1 MSNRQQ
7 PDQAAPGKGNLAPIE
22 GGRDQLRRYYLSMR
36 LLASCLL
43 LPFCVA
49 YSFQSS
55 DALIWLPLL
64 FPLFIL
70 CYAWPNVH
78 LGRMVIYNPATS
90 DADKAALW
98 SRQARSRRLHALAG
112 CIFVVLTYGLLM
124 AFAPP
129 AKPYPVWHDLL
140 FYAGLLA
147 FSAEYDLP
155 IPGRHT
161 VPPSTPKQ
169 AVMVMY
175 ALLLPILIFSGELAW
190 LGVALLLP
198 FGVALI
204 LLLRSRA
211 ASASPNRNSRIEAF
225 YTMLDISFNYSV
237 VGLLVLLLLSIMAN
251 QHILSGELIFPGMA
265 ELTMPWWVLL
275 FLLLLAIMLGMLK
288 TYAQRQRI
296 RQGAYSMDIAP
307 ITDKTQPFGV
317 QHRKWLLELKQQQP
331 MLREPRHLAWIRL
344 VTWLGPRAWLVGL
357 LSSAAM
363 AVMVLG

>member
-7 PDQAAPGKGNLAPIE
+7 PEQAASGKGKLAPIE

-36 LLASCLL
+36 LLAACLL
-43 LPFCVA
+43 LPLCVA
-49 YSFQSS
+49 YSFQQAA
-55 DALIWLPLL
+55 DLLLVPLI
-64 FPLFIL
+64 IL

-78 LGRMVIYNPATS
+78 LGRMVLYNPATS

-98 SRQARSRRLHALAG
+98 SGQARSKRLHALAG
-112 CIFVVLTYGLLM
+112 FIFVLLAYGLLM

-129 AKPYPVWHDLL
+129 AQPYPVWHDLL
-140 FYAGLLA
+140 LYAGLLA
-147 FSAEYDLP
+147 FSAEFDLP
-155 IPGRHT
+155 DAIPDRHT

-169 AVMVMY
+169 VVMFMY
-175 ALLLPILIFSGELAW
+175 ALFLLLLIFNGELTW
-190 LGVALLLP
+190 LGAALLLP
-198 FGVALI
+198 FGVTLI
-204 LLLRSRA
+204 LHLRSRA
-211 ASASPNRNSRIEAF
+211 ASASPTRNSRIEAF

-237 VGLLVLLLLSIMAN
+237 VHLIILLLFSIMAN
-251 QHILSGELIFPGMA
+251 QGTLSSEAIFPGMA
-265 ELTMPWWVLL
+265 ELPMPWWILL
-275 FLLLLAIMLGMLK
+275 SLLLLAIMLSMLR

-317 QHRKWLLELKQQQP
+317 QHRKWLLELKQQRP

-357 LSSAAM
+357 LSSVAM
-363 AVMVLG
+363 MALVLG

>member
-43 LPFCVA
+43 LPLCVA
-49 YSFQSS
+49 YSFQQAA
-55 DALIWLPLL
+55 DLL
-64 FPLFIL
+64 LVPLFIL

-78 LGRMVIYNPATS
+78 LERMVIYNPATS

-98 SRQARSRRLHALAG
+98 IRQARSKRLHALAG
-112 CIFVVLTYGLLM
+112 FIFILLAYGLLM

-129 AKPYPVWHDLL
+129 AQPDPVRHDLL
-140 FYAGLLA
+140 LYAGLLA
-147 FSAEYDLP
+147 LSAELDLP
-155 IPGRHT
+155 DAIPDRHT
-161 VPPSTPKQ
+161 VPLSTQKQ
-169 AVMVMY
+169 VVMGMY
-175 ALLLPILIFSGELAW
+175 ALLLLLLIFNGELTW

-198 FGVALI
+198 FGVTLI

-225 YTMLDISFNYSV
+225 YTMLDISFKSSV
-237 VGLLVLLLLSIMAN
+237 VHLIILLLFSIETAN
-251 QHILSGELIFPGMA
+251 QHIWGSEPIFSGMA
-265 ELTMPWWVLL
+265 ELPMPWWILL
-275 FLLLLAIMLGMLK
+275 FLLLLAIMLSMLR

-331 MLREPRHLAWIRL
+331 MLREPRHLAWIRM

-363 AVMVLG
+363 VALVLG

>member
-1 MSNRQQ
+1 MSNQQQ
-7 PDQAAPGKGNLAPIE
+7 PDQAASGKEKLAPIE

-36 LLASCLL
+36 LLAACLL
-43 LPFCVA
+43 LPLCVA
-49 YSFQSS
+49 YSFQQ
-55 DALIWLPLL
+55 AAVLLL
-64 FPLFIL
+64 FLPFIL
-70 CYAWPNVH
+70 CYSWPNVH

-98 SRQARSRRLHALAG
+98 SKQARSKRLHALAG
-112 CIFVVLTYGLLM
+112 FIFVVLAYGLLM

-147 FSAEYDLP
+147 ISADFDLP
-155 IPGRHT
+155 DAIPDRHT
-161 VPPSTPKQ
+161 VSPSTPKQ
-169 AVMVMY
+169 AVLVVY
-175 ALLLPILIFSGELAW
+175 ALLQPILIFSGELAW

-198 FGVALI
+198 FGVTLI

-211 ASASPNRNSRIEAF
+211 ASASSNRNSRIEAF
-225 YTMLDISFNYSV
+225 YTMLEISFNYSV
-237 VGLLVLLLLSIMAN
+237 VGLIILLLFSILAN
-251 QHILSGELIFPGMA
+251 QGTLSSESIFPGVA
-265 ELTMPWWVLL
+265 ELTMPWWALL
-275 FLLLLAIMLGMLK
+275 FLLLLAIMLSMLR

-296 RQGAYSMDIAP
+296 QQGAYSMDIAP

-357 LSSAAM
+357 LSSLAM
-363 AVMVLG
+363 VALVLG